1 VFFQQINSPM
11 NPNLKDHE
19 RELIKIVNHFRKRA
33 DKLMAEGRLS
43 EEHSK
48 VSEACENLVEKLNL
62 HADGRAEIIQQRENL
77 KSIVKDN
84 AACPKCQQNGQLKL
98 IGVHKNEHDWKCNK
112 YKCRKC
118 NIEFVWNRPNNAWD
132 MIPFMEFYIRELHD
146 RLDKEVSA
154 PELKAQTE
162 AVLIQMQESLQKL
175 KPVIENS
182 DATYDE
188 MEARDAEMTRI
199 IKEFKSFLLIEKI
212 KMDAIEDEVRKN

>member
-1 VFFQQINSPM
+1 M
-11 NPNLKDHE
+11 NQNLKDHE

-62 HADGRAEIIQQRENL
+62 HADGRAEILQQRENL

-84 AACPKCQQNGQLKL
+84 AACPKCHQSNQLKL
-98 IGVHKNEHDWKCNK
+98 VGVHKNEHDWKCNK

-132 MIPFMEFYIRELHD
+132 MIPFMEFYIQELHG
-146 RLDKEVSA
+146 RMEKELTA

-162 AVLIQMQESLQKL
+162 AVLNQMQESLQKL
-175 KPVIENS
+175 KPVIEAS
-182 DATYDE
+182 DLSYQE
-188 MEARDAEMTRI
+188 METRDAEMTKM

-212 KMDAIEDEVRKN
+212 KMDAIEDEARNN

>member
-1 VFFQQINSPM
+1 M
-11 NPNLKDHE
+11 NLNLKEHE

-48 VSEACENLVEKLNL
+48 VSEACENLVEKLNQQ
-62 HADGRAEIIQQRENL
+62 ADGRAEIMQQRENL
-77 KSIVKDN
+77 KGIVKDN
-84 AACPKCQQNGQLKL
+84 AACPKCEQSRQLKF
-98 IGVHKNEHDWKCNK
+98 ISVFTNEHGWKCNK

-132 MIPFMEFYIRELHD
+132 MIPFMEFYINELHE
-146 RLDKEVSA
+146 RLDKEISE
-154 PELKAQTE
+154 PELKVQTE
-162 AVLIQMQESLQKL
+162 AILIQMQENLQKL
-175 KPVIENS
+175 KPVIETS
-182 DATYDE
+182 DITYRE
-188 MEARDAEMTRI
+188 MEERDTEMTKI